1 MGERILH
8 RLIRERDAGY
18 SNGIYVPTQLQFA
31 WNSNHMEGSTLTPR
45 QTAQIFKTG
54 TFTTDGPERVRVDD
68 AIETRNHFTAFR
80 WMLDHAD
87 EPVDKDFVCHL
98 HAILK
103 NGTRQADDPLFNVGG
118 YKKEP
123 NVIGNAVVEVHVAM
137 PEDVPA
143 LMDRLFDVYAH
154 LEDDP
159 YQIARAHWMFEKIH
173 PFSDGNG
180 RVGRLVMYKE
190 LLRIDA
196 LPVIIHDSLHD
207 RYVANMDKFPEE
219 PGWLVELLLFERDI
233 YKEKILKP
241 IGDQLSYT
249 YNDHWDGH
257 GHDDD
262 LRGDIEFKQAV
273 ESKARNYDGLSEDDN
288 LLWGHARLPW
298 PDPSTPDDGLHHRMD
313 SPEL

>member
-1 MGERILH
+1 
-8 RLIRERDAGY
+8 
-18 SNGIYVPTQLQFA
+18 
-31 WNSNHMEGSTLTPR
+31 
-45 QTAQIFKTG
+45 
-54 TFTTDGPERVRVDD
+54 
-68 AIETRNHFTAFR
+68 
-80 WMLDHAD
+80 
-87 EPVDKDFVCHL
+87 
-98 HAILK
+98 
-103 NGTRQADDPLFNVGG
+103 
-118 YKKEP
+118 
-123 NVIGNAVVEVHVAM
+123 
-137 PEDVPA
+137 
-143 LMDRLFDVYAH
+143 
-154 LEDDP
+154 
-159 YQIARAHWMFEKIH
+159 
-173 PFSDGNG
+173 
-180 RVGRLVMYKE
+180 MYKE

-273 ESKARNYDGLSEDDN
+273 ESKARNYDGLSEDDD